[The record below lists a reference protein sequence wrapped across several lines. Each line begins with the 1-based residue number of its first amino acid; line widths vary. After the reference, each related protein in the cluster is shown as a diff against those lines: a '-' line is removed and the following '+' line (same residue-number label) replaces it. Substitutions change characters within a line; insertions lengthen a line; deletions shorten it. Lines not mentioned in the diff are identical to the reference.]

1 MTSSGRELDG
11 VGSPLPQ
18 CTTLAAHCVFH
29 LVSGPELGQLTMFYL
44 LTLVDWHQRRNVRM
58 WVRMCQQQHFSEKTI
73 LKFGCKMEDK
83 KYMAGLRQLADS
95 FQVTLHQP
103 WVHRVFVFFQTLCQM
118 GKVYTSGT
126 IPLVPL
132 SQRSTLKEKQILL
145 EPRSIYNVVT
155 TVIAVQ
161 VHRHEGN
168 LKVKCYCELG
178 STQSGLD
185 PSSVDCSSD

>member
-1 MTSSGRELDG
+1 
-11 VGSPLPQ
+11 
-18 CTTLAAHCVFH
+18 
-29 LVSGPELGQLTMFYL
+29 
-44 LTLVDWHQRRNVRM
+44 
-58 WVRMCQQQHFSEKTI
+58 
-73 LKFGCKMEDK
+73 MEDK

-155 TVIAVQ
+155 TVITVQ

-185 PSSVDCSSD
+185 PSSVDCSSDWLSLALQGHWAEVSEVLHLQFVSSQKQSLKVTNCLLGLQGLTYSGGVLKQLRIVLPFNFKSLLSQLT